1 MNNLFKD
8 NTIQPPQDIIN
19 ALIKYFMLPLNIEW
33 FKKSDFYEAIFYLE
47 NKEYIAHLSLD
58 GKLRDYRVNR
68 LTTELPVFI
77 ENQIKPRGEIMN
89 VVSIHSGNDVRY
101 EVIFRDS
108 KLIRYLAMFDNSG
121 IETSFRAL

>member
-19 ALIKYFMLPLNIEW
+19 ALVKYFTRPLNIEW
-33 FKKSDFYEAIFYLE
+33 FKKNDLYEAIFYSE
-47 NKEYIAHLSLD
+47 NKEHIAHLSFD

-68 LTTELPVFI
+68 LISELPVFI

-89 VVSIHSGNDVRY
+89 VVSIHSDKNVRY

-108 KLIRYLAMFDNSG
+108 KLTRFVAMFDNSG
-121 IETSFRAL
+121 IETCFRAL